1 MSKIFRNIQIKLNLV
16 SSEKTFKNNYKTLI
30 DISCNRQNFVEKRTS
45 QIDLQKSVK
54 TLQSF
59 INFLL
64 FVEVSFSICKST
76 FNIFNSFIW
85 NFKIQLFRLVKN
97 QLLLQGRLQ
106 PFDKNKQMR
115 IKSSHI
121 FNFKNH
127 KQILIR
133 GPLKVLNDSILIVNK
148 SEWQVWYF

>member
-1 MSKIFRNIQIKLNLV
+1 MSKIFRNIQFKLSLV

-64 FVEVSFSICKST
+64 FVVVSFFIGKST

-85 NFKIQLFRLVKN
+85 NFKVQLFRLVKN
-97 QLLLQGRLQ
+97 QLFLQGRLQ
-106 PFDKNKQMR
+106 PFEKNKQMR
-115 IKSSHI
+115 IKSSYI

-127 KQILIR
+127 KQM
-133 GPLKVLNDSILIVNK
+133 
-148 SEWQVWYF
+148 

>member
-1 MSKIFRNIQIKLNLV
+1 MSKIFRNIQFKLNLV

-30 DISCNRQNFVEKRTS
+30 DISYNRQNFVEKRTS

-64 FVEVSFSICKST
+64 FVVVSFFIGKST

-85 NFKIQLFRLVKN
+85 NFKVQLFRLVKN
-97 QLLLQGRLQ
+97 QLFLQGRLQ
-106 PFDKNKQMR
+106 PFEKNKQMR
-115 IKSSHI
+115 IKSSYI

-127 KQILIR
+127 KQM
-133 GPLKVLNDSILIVNK
+133 
-148 SEWQVWYF
+148 